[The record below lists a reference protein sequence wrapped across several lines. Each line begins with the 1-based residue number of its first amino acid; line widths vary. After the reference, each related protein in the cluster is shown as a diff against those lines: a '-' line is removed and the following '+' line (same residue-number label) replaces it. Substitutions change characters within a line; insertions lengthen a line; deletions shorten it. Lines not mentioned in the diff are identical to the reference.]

1 MQQTAK
7 DFWIQPLI
15 KRRQML
21 NCQSFGTGSHQ
32 MVDVWGIEENT
43 VTYFP
48 SRQNQWCC
56 DGTKPNPSFLTSRK
70 AFSKRSL
77 SKNNERLMQKMVAK
91 DSENTSGHFLPSSSL
106 GFYSNA
112 SSEIYWSYQTPMSF
126 ENLDH
131 DSLYSSPGEK
141 DKKPGFQPLISSSP
155 QSKASPEFQ
164 RPQSLGPTSDSF

>member
-1 MQQTAK
+1 
-7 DFWIQPLI
+7 
-15 KRRQML
+15 
-21 NCQSFGTGSHQ
+21 